1 MKDRIL
7 KACKRAKEIESRF
20 FTEKEMRGLTND
32 EKEFIRDNDY
42 NVCVS
47 ACIDAFGDKK
57 QKLYMFIARQRN
69 GRKALYAITKWQSV
83 YPGGKDFAPCV
94 YNYQCWMTFSKKEN
108 GFSKFYYEFRFSTM
122 DNSELIIN
130 A

>member
-1 MKDRIL
+1 MARIL
-7 KACKRAKEIESRF
+7 SALKKAKEIEARK
-20 FTEKEMRGLTND
+20 FTEKELRGLTNA
-32 EKEFIRDNDY
+32 EKEFIRDNNY
-42 NVCVS
+42 NVCVTAS
-47 ACIDAFGDKK
+47 IYAFGENK

-83 YPGGKDFAPCV
+83 YPNGKDFAEGA
-94 YNYQCWMTFSKKEN
+94 YNYQCWMTFSNKEN

-122 DNSELIIN
+122 NHSEIIIN

>member
-1 MKDRIL
+1 MARIL
-7 KACKRAKEIESRF
+7 AALKKAKEIEARK
-20 FTEKEMRGLTND
+20 FTEKDLRGLTNA
-32 EKEFIRDNDY
+32 EKDFIRDNDY

-47 ACIDAFGDKK
+47 TSIDAFGRRK

-83 YPGGKDFAPCV
+83 YPDGRDFAKGV
-94 YNYQCWMTFSKKEN
+94 YNYQCWMTFSKKDN
-108 GFSKFYYEFRFSTM
+108 GFSKSYYEFRFC
-122 DNSELIIN
+122 DIGNSELIIN

>member
-1 MKDRIL
+1 MARIL
-7 KACKRAKEIESRF
+7 SALKKAKEIEARK
-20 FTEKEMRGLTND
+20 FTEKDLRGLTNA

-47 ACIDAFGDKK
+47 ASIDAFGKRK

-83 YPGGKDFAPCV
+83 YPGGKDFAEGA

-108 GFSKFYYEFRFSTM
+108 GFSKFYYEFRFFTM